1 MDHRSTTKLY
11 TPTFFLLF
19 LAHLALVSS
28 FAAFFLFPLYITQ
41 NGGTEFD
48 IGILMG
54 VFAMAS
60 AFSRPAVSALIDKIG
75 RKHCYSLGALIM
87 VLIPLLHLA
96 VNGSVNDS
104 YWLLT
109 CLRLVHGLGQAICFT
124 VIYVLIGD
132 RIPVRRL
139 NEGLGMFSIAG
150 IVGVALGP
158 LITEPV
164 IQSFGFKGFF
174 LATSAMA
181 AGALV
186 LQLLV
191 PQYTPEDRQHDRSN
205 APSFFSLLKTRKF
218 IVCGGIAL
226 LFGIGLAA
234 TSDFIA
240 PFAEAKGY
248 AFISSYYLAYS
259 CAAIIVRLASGRLA
273 DRIGENAIIPWAIV
287 LLTVSLF
294 MVPLTN
300 GKLMLVIVGFIFGA
314 GHGFLFPA
322 LNAMAVRNEPY
333 EKRGKAVGIF
343 TGGIDSGNFIG
354 AIILGIIGE
363 TAGFSVL
370 FIAGGIFTLTAL
382 ELFRHRPHRKRI
394 VSG

>member
-1 MDHRSTTKLY
+1 MKLY
-11 TPTFFLLF
+11 TPAFFLLF
-19 LAHLALVSS
+19 FAHLALVSS

-41 NGGTEFD
+41 NGGSKFD

-75 RKHCYSLGALIM
+75 RKHSYSLGALVM
-87 VLIPLLHLA
+87 VLIPLLHLP
-96 VNGSVNDS
+96 VCGSVADN
-104 YWLLT
+104 YWLLIG
-109 CLRLVHGLGQAICFT
+109 LRLIHGFGQAICFT

-132 RIPVRRL
+132 RIPARRL

-158 LITEPV
+158 LLTEPL
-164 IQSFGFKGFF
+164 IARFGFTGFF
-174 LATSAMA
+174 LATTAMA
-181 AGALV
+181 AAALV

-191 PQYTPEDRQHDRSN
+191 AQHKADEQQLKRGSEV
-205 APSFFSLLKTRKF
+205 SFFSLLKTRKF

-240 PFAEAKGY
+240 PFAEARGF

-259 CAAIIVRLASGRLA
+259 CAAVIVRLASGRLA
-273 DRIGENAIIPWAIV
+273 DRIGENAIIPWAIG
-287 LLTVSLF
+287 LLSISLF
-294 MVPLTN
+294 MVPLAN
-300 GKLMLVIVGFIFGA
+300 GKAMLVLVGFIFGA
-314 GHGFLFPA
+314 GHGLLFPA

-333 EKRGKAVGIF
+333 ERRGKAVGIF

-354 AIILGIIGE
+354 AILLGIIGE
-363 TAGFSVL
+363 TAGFSAL
-370 FIAGGIFTLTAL
+370 FLAAAIITLAAL
-382 ELFRHRPHRKRI
+382 LLFRSRPKQPFDI
-394 VSG
+394 